1 MPGTWSRACAAAAG
15 ALSSVFISAACAAAT
30 QPVEA
35 VAQARHDLKLGF
47 TVQARV
53 AEVPVVDGQ
62 RVEAG
67 QMLILLDDRAG
78 AAQIELHEVRAQST
92 LEIEAAKAEWEL
104 AENEANRL
112 KEAMGKAGAAPFE
125 VERAVLEATRSR
137 LAYELHK
144 QRREESAL
152 QLKQAR
158 LIHERF
164 ELRAPL
170 AGVVEEV
177 TVAPGE
183 MVEEVRPVLR
193 LVVTDPL
200 RIDAPVP
207 VADAATVKVDQP
219 VWVRFKASGRVV
231 EGKIVNIA
239 SVADPGSETRA
250 VRIDV
255 PNTSA
260 EPAGSHVVISFEQ
273 PKQ

>member
-1 MPGTWSRACAAAAG
+1 MPGVRPETCVRVLGLCV
-15 ALSSVFISAACAAAT
+15 ALLVISARVPAA

-35 VAQARHDLKLGF
+35 VAQARHDLDLGF

-53 AEVPVVDGQ
+53 AEVPVVEGQ

-67 QMLILLDDRAG
+67 QMLIILDDRDG
-78 AAQIELHEVRAQST
+78 AAQIELFEVRAKST
-92 LEIEAAKAEWEL
+92 LEVDAAKAEWDL
-104 AENEANRL
+104 AENEASRL

-137 LAYELHK
+137 LAYELFR
-144 QRREESAL
+144 QRRDETAL

-158 LIHERF
+158 LIHERY
-164 ELRAPL
+164 ELKAPV
-170 AGVVEEV
+170 AGVVEQV
-177 TVAPGE
+177 TVEPGE

-207 VADAATVKVDQP
+207 VSDAAAVKVDQK

-231 EGKIVNIA
+231 EGKVVNIA
-239 SVADPGSETRA
+239 SVADPGSETRG

-255 PNTSA
+255 PNKQA
-260 EPAGSHVVISFEQ
+260 EPAGSHVIVSFEAVE
-273 PKQ
+273 